1 MHPED
6 VLASEVDL
14 IAALSRE
21 FGPPPPEVVLGIGDD
36 CAAIALGG
44 GQCLLWTVDTLV
56 EGVHFDLAYMS
67 LAQLGW
73 KALAVNVSDVAAMGG
88 EPKQALLSLGWPP
101 ARDKAL
107 ALEFARGLA
116 QAGRDFGVAVIGG
129 DTVASPGALTITITL
144 TGVVAA
150 AAMVR
155 RAGAGVGDLIYVTG
169 CLGESAAGLEILRRG
184 LTLAPSL
191 SSPLVAAHLAPRP
204 RVRAGRLLSEAG
216 LATAMI
222 DLSDGVATDLN
233 HICRASG
240 VAAHIPAAGVPV
252 SSLVAAAT
260 PLLQRDPLE
269 LALNG
274 GEDYQLLFTTPREQ
288 AGSLETAFVQ
298 AGLPPPYLL
307 GEIVAGQG
315 VWLLRGEGEFE
326 ISGQGFDHFRLD
338 RSREQI

>member
-1 MHPED
+1 MTPRD
-6 VLASEVDL
+6 LLLSEVDL
-14 IAALSRE
+14 IAALARE
-21 FGPPPPEVVLGIGDD
+21 FGPPPPEVVVGIGDD
-36 CAAIALGG
+36 CAAIAQEG

-67 LAQLGW
+67 LEQLGW
-73 KALAVNVSDVAAMGG
+73 KSLAVNVSDVAAMGG
-88 EPKQALLSLGWPP
+88 QPKQALLSLGWPP
-101 ARDKAL
+101 ARDKVL

-116 QAGRDFGVAVIGG
+116 RAGRDFGVTVIGG
-129 DTVASPGALTITITL
+129 DTVAAPGGLTVTITL

-169 CLGESAAGLEILRRG
+169 CLGEAAAGLEILRRG
-184 LTLAPSL
+184 LKPDPSVSAPL
-191 SSPLVAAHLAPRP
+191 IEAHLAPRP
-204 RVRAGRLLSEAG
+204 QVRAGRLLAEAG

-222 DLSDGVATDLN
+222 DLSDGVATDLD

-240 VAAHIPAAGVPV
+240 VAAHLPAASVPV
-252 SSLVAAAT
+252 SPLVVAAA
-260 PLLQRDPLE
+260 PLLQRDPLK

-274 GEDYQLLFTTPREQ
+274 GEDYQLLFTTSRERT
-288 AGSLETAFVQ
+288 GSLETAFARAQ
-298 AGLPPPYLL
+298 LPPPRRL

-315 VWLLRGEGEFE
+315 VWLLRGEEKFE

-338 RSREQI
+338 RSTEQI